1 MNESRA
7 KIRRDAPP
15 ERDHTDL
22 TGAPRRLAFAER
34 DSPAGEIIRRNL
46 DDHAIATALTLS
58 EDLPTTRADRTL
70 LLQVVVNLV
79 QNAIDAMADTA
90 PECRRLRLSTARNS
104 DGAIVVSVADQGA
117 GLAEAASEKLYTP
130 FFTTRSTGL
139 GLGLSICR
147 SVIEAHGGRI
157 WHEANP
163 GRGSTFHFTLPPET
177 PR

>member
-1 MNESRA
+1 MRDFVRSRHPTPSECDINA
-7 KIRRDAPP
+7 LVCEALELLEAR
-15 ERDHTDL
+15 
-22 TGAPRRLAFAER
+22 
-34 DSPAGEIIRRNL
+34 L